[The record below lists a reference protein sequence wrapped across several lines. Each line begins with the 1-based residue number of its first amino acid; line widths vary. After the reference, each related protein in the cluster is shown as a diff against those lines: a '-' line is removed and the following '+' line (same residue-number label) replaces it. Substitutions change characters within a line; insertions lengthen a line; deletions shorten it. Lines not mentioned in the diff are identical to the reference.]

1 MNYLSVEGLEKR
13 FADKTL
19 FTDVTFGLER
29 GQKTAIVG
37 INGSGK
43 STLFKILMGI
53 EPADKGTFTFNKE
66 IKVRMLDQEP
76 RIEEHGTILD
86 YVLSGDDEVS
96 STVRQYE
103 AALLK
108 GDNELQVLLERMDSL
123 NAWDFEAKAKEI
135 LGKLGIHDLTADV
148 EILSG
153 GQQKRVA
160 LAKVLIEGPDL
171 LLLDE
176 PTNHLDLDIIQ
187 WLEQYLSQQK
197 MALLL
202 ITHDRYFL
210 EAVTNDILELDNGHL
225 YRYKGSYAYYLEK
238 KVERQ
243 ENEARVVEKAQ
254 NLMRKELEWMRRQP
268 KARGTKAKYRIDAFG
283 ELEKTAKKTTS
294 QSEVNIGVSGSRL
307 GKKILEIEH
316 LNKSFGDH
324 EIIRDFS
331 YTFKRGDRV
340 GIIGQNGSG
349 KTTFLK
355 LITQSLKP
363 DSGVIIQ
370 GETVNFGYY
379 TQDTPIYPDG
389 EKVIDIV
396 KSVAEVITMKNGSV
410 ITASQLLNQFNF
422 PPKKQHDFVEKLSG
436 GEKRRLQL
444 LRVLMANPNFLILDE
459 PTNDLDLI
467 TLNTLEEFLEQFSG
481 CLVVVSHDRY
491 FLDRLVEH
499 LFVFDGH
506 GDIEDFHGNY
516 TDLREKLKNIS
527 EPKRSNSK
535 PATQSSPVKSRKA
548 DAKKLSYNEQRE
560 YDGLEK
566 EIEELEKQKR
576 TLQEELSQA
585 TSDYN
590 QLAELGKQL
599 KQVEADIEEKELR
612 WLELS
617 EKLE

>member
-1 MNYLSVEGLEKR
+1 MSVEGLEKR

-43 STLFKILMGI
+43 STLFNILMGV

-108 GDNELQVLLERMDSL
+108 GDNELQGLLERMDSL

-135 LGKLGIHDLTADV
+135 LGKLGIHNLSADV

-268 KARGTKAKYRIDAFG
+268 KARGTKAKYRVDAFG
-283 ELEKTAKKTTS
+283 ELEKTAKKNTS
-294 QSEVNIGVSGSRL
+294 QSEVTIGVSGSRL

-316 LNKSFGDH
+316 LNKSFGKH

-467 TLNTLEEFLEQFSG
+467 TLNTLEEFLEQFTG

-506 GDIEDFHGNY
+506 GDIEDFAGNY
-516 TDLREKLKNIS
+516 TDLREKMKES
-527 EPKRSNSK
+527 PEPKRSKSK
-535 PATQSSPVKSRKA
+535 PTTPGSPEKSRKA

-566 EIEELEKQKR
+566 EIEELENKKR
-576 TLQEELSQA
+576 TLQEELNQA

-599 KQVEADIEEKELR
+599 KQVEAEIEEKEFR